1 MYASAYACVDT
12 DVLLVCKPMSM
23 LVCIPMCECVCI
35 PMCEGVCIPMCMGL
49 CVSARERE
57 SELLE
62 QMCFSHGVC
71 A

>member
-12 DVLLVCKPMSM
+12 DVLLVCKPMCM
-23 LVCIPMCECVCI
+23 LVCI

>member
-23 LVCIPMCECVCI
+23 LVCI